1 MTTAEF
7 EAHLKAAPCGAW
19 ITYHL
24 GHLWWERDKDRE
36 LAALGDRV
44 FKAYQS
50 KAAVLVQRRLGPG
63 RFEYIAV
70 KRSPLPSPL
79 PAKSNPSAASYG
91 RFSPIL
97 RRIVPVRP
105 TRLDMGQKPERPKN
119 DQSKM
124 GG

>member
-7 EAHLKAAPCGAW
+7 EAHLKTAPCGAW

-50 KAAVLVQRRLGPG
+50 KAALLIQRRLGPG

-70 KRSPLPSPL
+70 KRSPSPPPPL
-79 PAKSNPSAASYG
+79 PAKSNAPAASCG

-97 RRIVPVRP
+97 KRIVSC
-105 TRLDMGQKPERPKN
+105 TTDKT
-119 DQSKM
+119 
-124 GG
+124 

>member
-7 EAHLKAAPCGAW
+7 EAHLKTAPCGAW

-36 LAALGDRV
+36 LAALGDSV

-50 KAAVLVQRRLGPG
+50 KAALLVQRRLGPG

-70 KRSPLPSPL
+70 KRSPPHYPHK
-79 PAKSNPSAASYG
+79 ATHQ
-91 RFSPIL
+91 
-97 RRIVPVRP
+97 RP
-105 TRLDMGQKPERPKN
+105 PTAVSRL
-119 DQSKM
+119 S
-124 GG
+124 